1 MGKNPYGLIGVLD
14 GDIGQVSKFHL
25 GLGKVF
31 QLLNICFIQAI
42 ICHDSQVQHLGLI
55 NEKLGGPLHIGCGD
69 LEANQG
75 HGPNHHEAKNGKEAA
90 L

>member
-31 QLLNICFIQAI
+31 QLLNIRFIQAI

-75 HGPNHHEAKNGKEAA
+75 HGPNHHEAKDGKEAA